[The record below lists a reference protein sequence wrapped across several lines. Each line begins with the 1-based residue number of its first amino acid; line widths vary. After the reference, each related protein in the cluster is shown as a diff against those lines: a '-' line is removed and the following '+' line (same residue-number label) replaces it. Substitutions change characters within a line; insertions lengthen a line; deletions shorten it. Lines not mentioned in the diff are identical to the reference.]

1 MQHVCSCLMWFCCE
15 ARAWVYLGI
24 AGVGFTEKIHSV
36 PEVYPSVY
44 PSVYPMCTE
53 QVLRAKLTC

>member
-44 PSVYPMCTE
+44 PRVCTRCVPSRFCE
-53 QVLRAKLTC
+53 RS

>member
-1 MQHVCSCLMWFCCE
+1 
-15 ARAWVYLGI
+15 VYLGI

>member
-53 QVLRAKLTC
+53 KVLRAKLTC